1 MAFVAS
7 WPVIFREPRRRVK
20 LTTKTRTK
28 TCPMMKDECRPCRA
42 DPTPAVIAWSSR
54 DGASSWDAMNFILYS
69 DVNDHSICASL
80 GRPEYSYYFVLK
92 AYRPVMESLGRVHVA
107 AAVADVD
114 VLYRQLLAAG
124 EDSVFLSFT
133 PPQKTPVDLECPTI
147 CVVAWE
153 FDSIPD
159 EQWDDDPRHDWTQ
172 MLARHGRV
180 ITLSSHTAR
189 AIRRA
194 MGEEFPV
201 LVLPTP
207 LWENF
212 TAIRQQ
218 HVSMPINAGTT
229 LTIKGCI
236 FDSRTLELSADA
248 LIPTPITPEEEAAL
262 AAAIEA
268 ARPPPLT
275 LKRRWV
281 IARHYLR
288 LWALNPRHS
297 QTEAVPRVRFLYNW
311 YWEGIRDLVPDVLHG
326 WLEKRLP
333 AVCGALPVPMVEPLE
348 VELPDT
354 SSVVETTVDGVVYVS
369 VFNPRDGRKN
379 WHHLVTAFCWAF
391 RETPDAT
398 LVLKITQ
405 NDLASYYSELMTLLA
420 QLTPFACR
428 VVVMHGYLDDAQYAR
443 LYQAASFYVNASRCE
458 GLCLPLMEFM
468 SSGKPAIAPDHT
480 AMQDYIDESVA
491 FVVKSSEELT
501 IWPQDTRI
509 IYRTL
514 RHRPDWGSLKNAYE
528 DSYRMA
534 RTQPQQYRQMSD
546 AAVERMREYCAFA
559 PVQKR
564 LADFFALAP
573 RAADAAPVTDNASC

>member
-1 MAFVAS
+1 
-7 WPVIFREPRRRVK
+7 
-20 LTTKTRTK
+20 
-28 TCPMMKDECRPCRA
+28 
-42 DPTPAVIAWSSR
+42 
-54 DGASSWDAMNFILYS
+54 MNFILYS
-69 DVNDHSICASL
+69 DVNDSSISQSL

-92 AYRPVMESLGRVHVA
+92 AYRPVLESLGRVHVVSSTA
-107 AAVADVD
+107 EVD
-114 VLYRQLLAAG
+114 ALYRQRLAAG

-133 PPQKTPVDLECPTI
+133 PPQKTPIDLQCPTI

-159 EQWDDDPRHDWTQ
+159 EQWDNDPRQDWTQ
-172 MLARHGRV
+172 MLARQGRV

-194 MGEEFPV
+194 MGENFPV

-207 LWENF
+207 LWEQF
-212 TAIRQQ
+212 SPVRQQ
-218 HVSMPINAGTT
+218 HVPVPVNPGAT
-229 LTIKGCI
+229 LAIKGCI
-236 FDSRTLELSADA
+236 FDTRTLELSAQA
-248 LIPTPITPEEEAAL
+248 LIPKPLTPEEQAAL
-262 AAAIEA
+262 EA

-275 LKRRWV
+275 LKRRLV

-288 LWALNPRHS
+288 LWALNQGREQAEP
-297 QTEAVPRVRFLYNW
+297 VPRVKFLHNW
-311 YWEGIRDLVPDVLHG
+311 YWEGIRDLLSDNLHG
-326 WLEKRLP
+326 WLEQRFA
-333 AVCGALPVPMVEPLE
+333 AVCGPQAVPVDEPPPLD
-348 VELPDT
+348 LPDT
-354 SSVVETTVDGVVYVS
+354 TSVVQTHVDGVVYVS
-369 VFNPRDGRKN
+369 VFNPKDGRKN

-391 RETPDAT
+391 RQTSDAT

-428 VVVMHGYLDDAQYAR
+428 VVVMHGYLDDAQYAG
-443 LYQAASFYVNASRCE
+443 LYKAASFYVNASRCE

-468 SSGKPAIAPDHT
+468 SSGKPVIAPDHT
-480 AMQDYIDESVA
+480 AMEDYIDDAVA

-514 RHRPDWGSLKNAYE
+514 RYRPDWGSLQNAYE
-528 DSYRMA
+528 QSYRMA
-534 RTQPQQYRQMSD
+534 KTQPQDYQRMSA
-546 AAVERMREYCAFA
+546 AAVQRMHDYCAFA

-564 LADFFALAP
+564 MADFFGRVP
-573 RAADAAPVTDNASC
+573 PVTDAATVTDNASC

>member
-1 MAFVAS
+1 
-7 WPVIFREPRRRVK
+7 
-20 LTTKTRTK
+20 
-28 TCPMMKDECRPCRA
+28 
-42 DPTPAVIAWSSR
+42 
-54 DGASSWDAMNFILYS
+54 MNFILYS
-69 DVNDHSICASL
+69 DVNDSSISASL

-92 AYRPVMESLGRVHVA
+92 AYRPVLESLGRVYVA
-107 AAVADVD
+107 GSVADVD
-114 VLYRQLLAAG
+114 VIYRQLLAAG

-133 PPQKTPVDLECPTI
+133 PPQKTPVDLQCPTI

-159 EQWDDDPRHDWTQ
+159 EQWDDDPRQDWTR

-180 ITLSSHTAR
+180 ITLSSHTAT

-194 MGEEFPV
+194 MGEAFPV

-207 LWENF
+207 LWDSF
-212 TAIRQQ
+212 ATIRQQ
-218 HVSMPINAGTT
+218 HQPMPVNPGNA
-229 LTIKGCI
+229 LAIKGCI
-236 FDSRTLELSADA
+236 FDSRTLGLSADA
-248 LIPTPITPEEEAAL
+248 LIPTPISPEEQAAL

-275 LKRRWV
+275 FKRRLV

-288 LWALNPRHS
+288 LWVLDLGHEQAEP
-297 QTEAVPRVRFLYNW
+297 VPRVKFLHNW
-311 YWEGIRDLVPDVLHG
+311 YWEGIRDLLPDALHG
-326 WLEKRLP
+326 WLQQRWPE
-333 AVCGALPVPMVEPLE
+333 VCGAAPVPVIEPAPLD
-348 VELPDT
+348 LPDT
-354 SSVVETTVDGVVYVS
+354 SSVVETTVEGVVYVS
-369 VFNPRDGRKN
+369 VFNPKDGRKN
-379 WHHLVTAFCWAF
+379 WHRLISAFCWAF

-468 SSGKPAIAPDHT
+468 SSGKPVIAPDHT
-480 AMQDYIDESVA
+480 AMKDYIDDSVA
-491 FVVKSSEELT
+491 FVVKSSQELT

-528 DSYRMA
+528 NSYRMA
-534 RTQPQQYRQMSD
+534 KAQPQEYQRMSA
-546 AAVERMREYCAFA
+546 AAVARMQQYCAFA
-559 PVQKR
+559 PVRKR
-564 LADFFALAP
+564 LAEFFALTAGP
-573 RAADAAPVTDNASC
+573 TDAAPVTDNAPC